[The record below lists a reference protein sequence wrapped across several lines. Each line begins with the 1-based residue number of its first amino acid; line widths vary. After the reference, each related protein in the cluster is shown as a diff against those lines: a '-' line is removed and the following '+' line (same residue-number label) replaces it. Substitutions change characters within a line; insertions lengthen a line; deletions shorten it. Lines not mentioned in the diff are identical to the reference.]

1 VKKVAGETGFMDKNE
16 MRKMIENQIKFL
28 DSIRGEASSEAVP
41 DLIYAEISLF
51 ELLEKLD
58 AIVCSLG

>member
-1 VKKVAGETGFMDKNE
+1 MAGETGFMDKNE